1 MTASDS
7 NVVHAFRIA
16 DAHTSVR
23 HIFIRDLVLNGLIG
37 VHTREKKKPQRLRI
51 NLDLAVKETP
61 TVTEDRLAD
70 VVSYEDVADSI
81 RVLVASG
88 HVNLVETLAE
98 RIADKCL
105 YDERVQA
112 VRVRIEK
119 LDVFEDAASAGVE
132 IERFRSEEA

>member
-23 HIFIRDLVLNGLIG
+23 HVFIRDLILTGLIG
-37 VHTREKKKPQRLRI
+37 VHTHEKKKPQRLRI

-61 TVTEDRLAD
+61 AAVEDRLSD
-70 VVSYEDVADSI
+70 VVSYEDVADGI
-81 RVLVASG
+81 RTMVTNG

-98 RIADKCL
+98 RIADMCL
-105 YDERVQA
+105 NDERVQA
-112 VRVRIEK
+112 ARVRIEK